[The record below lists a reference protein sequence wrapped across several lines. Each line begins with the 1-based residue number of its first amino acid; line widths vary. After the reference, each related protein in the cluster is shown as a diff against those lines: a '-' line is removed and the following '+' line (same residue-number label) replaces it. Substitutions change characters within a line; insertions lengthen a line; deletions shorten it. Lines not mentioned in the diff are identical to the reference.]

1 MAKATTARRSNPKSE
16 AGSEAVQ
23 ARVREIVTA
32 IAAEVIAETAKR
44 LGPARRAMPLA
55 MARGVRSGPRRG
67 TAQTK
72 KRG

>member
-1 MAKATTARRSNPKSE
+1 
-16 AGSEAVQ
+16 
-23 ARVREIVTA
+23 
-32 IAAEVIAETAKR
+32 
-44 LGPARRAMPLA
+44 MPLA

>member
-1 MAKATTARRSNPKSE
+1 MAKTTTARRSKPKAQ
-16 AGSEAVQ
+16 AGGEAVQ

-32 IAAEVIAETAKR
+32 IAAEVIAETAER

-55 MARGVRSGPRRG
+55 MARGVRSGLRRG
-67 TAQTK
+67 AAPTK